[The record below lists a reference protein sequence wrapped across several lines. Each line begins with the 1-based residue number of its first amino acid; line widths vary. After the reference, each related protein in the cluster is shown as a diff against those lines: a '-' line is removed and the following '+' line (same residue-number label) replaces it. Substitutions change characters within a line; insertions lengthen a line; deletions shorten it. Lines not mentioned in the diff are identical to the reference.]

1 MYNFVHNF
9 NKYIVSYFN
18 EILSM
23 DSKSDTINKF
33 YKDLLKSKR
42 LKRRNKETNKNNKCT
57 ETCII
62 VL

>member
-1 MYNFVHNF
+1 
-9 NKYIVSYFN
+9 
-18 EILSM
+18 M